1 MKCKH
6 IRPRDRSRL
15 IEERKKGE
23 GVMMAR
29 GDRLTTCARTNKST
43 TRVLLSHSF
52 FDSARTRVDEPQ
64 TDRRNDLTDI

>member
-1 MKCKH
+1 
-6 IRPRDRSRL
+6 
-15 IEERKKGE
+15 
-23 GVMMAR
+23 MMAR

-43 TRVLLSHSF
+43 TRVLLSHSS